1 MEEKKQSGWPNLNG
15 ISDDNKT
22 CGLNDMN
29 CLGED
34 DDSSCGLNDMNCVD
48 GKDDMS
54 CSLNNMNCEEEQNK

>member
-1 MEEKKQSGWPNLNG
+1 MEEKKQSGWSNLNG
-15 ISDDNKT
+15 ISDDDKT
-22 CGLNDMN
+22 FGLNDMN